1 MPKHLLGFAR
11 ITTCHSSRPMFRR
24 FAALFIVSLVVG
36 GFVFWSDICLLAFG
50 RCDTVAWAASHTVPA
65 PPAVALGRHSARVL
79 ETRRVVPSDG
89 LPPAVDVKR
98 SNNNLDVTR
107 FGGRTY
113 LAFRSADSHF
123 AGDST
128 VIHVVSS
135 DDEKTWRPEARFAL
149 GRDLREP
156 RWLPLNGRLFLYV
169 SILGSSSYAFEPERV
184 DVTELASNSR
194 TAGAASVDSPPSGNF
209 GPLEPAGLPGRIAWR
224 TRVIDGRGYMTAYQG
239 GEHLYSL
246 TREPMAVELYA
257 TNDGRH
263 WLPADPAHPVVSR
276 GGGSEADFALLPGG
290 SLFGVIRNEEGD
302 DHGWGSKLC
311 RASAAALGDWTCTS
325 DPRKFDSPN
334 VFVHDGEV
342 YFFARRNLAND
353 GRYDLGIGAGLVRM
367 LRNQLAYITQAKR
380 CSLWRYDAETG
391 SVGFVLD
398 LPSRGDTCFASVLP
412 GDAPDKLVVY
422 DYSSDIKG
430 PELPWTAGQR
440 RPTFIYRHVLE
451 LAPR

>member
-1 MPKHLLGFAR
+1 
-11 ITTCHSSRPMFRR
+11 MFRR
-24 FAALFIVSLVVG
+24 LFVLFALSLFVG
-36 GFVFWSDICLLAFG
+36 GLVFWSDIGLLLFG
-50 RCDTVAWAASHTVPA
+50 RCDTKAWAASHAPPA
-65 PPAVALGRHSARVL
+65 PPPAALGRHVARVV
-79 ETRRVVPSDG
+79 ETRRIVPSDG
-89 LPPAVDVKR
+89 LPPTVDVKR

-123 AGDST
+123 AGDTT

-135 DDEKTWRPEARFAL
+135 DDERAWRPEARFAL

-156 RWLPLNGRLFLYV
+156 RWLPLDGRLFLYV
-169 SILGSSSYAFEPERV
+169 SVLGSTSYAFEPDRV
-184 DVTELASNSR
+184 DVTELANGRFS
-194 TAGAASVDSPPSGNF
+194 
-209 GPLEPAGLPGRIAWR
+209 PLEPAGLPGRVAWR
-224 TRVIDGRGYMTAYQG
+224 TRVIDGRGYMTAYRG

-246 TREPMAVELYA
+246 GREPMAVELYA
-257 TNDGRH
+257 TADGRH
-263 WLPADPAHPVVSR
+263 WQPADPAHPVVSR

-302 DHGWGSKLC
+302 EGGWGSKLC
-311 RASAAALGDWTCTS
+311 RATRAALGAWICTS

-353 GRYDLGIGAGLVRM
+353 GRYDLGLGSGLLRTVR
-367 LRNQLAYITQAKR
+367 NELAYLTQAKR
-380 CSLWRYDAETG
+380 CSLWRYDQTTG

-412 GDAPDKLVVY
+412 GDAPDRLVVY
-422 DYSSDIKG
+422 DYSSDIAG

-440 RPTFIYRHVLE
+440 RPTYVYRHVLE

>member
-1 MPKHLLGFAR
+1 
-11 ITTCHSSRPMFRR
+11 MFRR
-24 FAALFIVSLVVG
+24 LFALFVFLSSAGVL
-36 GFVFWSDICLLAFG
+36 VFWSNISLLLFG
-50 RCDTVAWAASHTVPA
+50 RCDAVAWAASHAVPTSPSA
-65 PPAVALGRHSARVL
+65 TLGRHSARVL
-79 ETRRVVPSDG
+79 ETRRIVPSDG

-98 SNNNLDVTR
+98 SNNNLDVAR

-135 DDEKTWRPEARFAL
+135 DDERSWRREARFAL

-156 RWLPLNGRLFLYV
+156 RWLPLDGRLFLYV
-169 SILGSSSYAFEPERV
+169 SMLGSSSYAFEPERV
-184 DVTELASNSR
+184 DVTELTTPGRA
-194 TAGAASVDSPPSGNF
+194 AGIPARVDSAASGNF
-209 GPLEPAGLPGRIAWR
+209 GPLEPVGLPGRVAWR
-224 TRVIDGRGYMTAYQG
+224 TRVIDGRGYMTAYAG

-246 TREPMAVELYA
+246 FRQPMAVELYTTA
-257 TNDGRH
+257 DGRH

-276 GGGSEADFALLPGG
+276 GGGSEADFALVPGG

-302 DHGWGSKLC
+302 ESGWGSKLC
-311 RASAAALGDWTCTS
+311 RATGAALGAWTCTN

-334 VFVHDGEV
+334 VFLHDGEV

-353 GRYDLGIGAGLVRM
+353 GRYDLGVGGGLGRM
-367 LRNQLAYITQAKR
+367 LRNQLAYITEAKR
-380 CSLWRYDAETG
+380 CSLWRYDPATG
-391 SVGFVLD
+391 KVGFVLD

-412 GDAPDKLVVY
+412 DDAPDRIVVY
-422 DYSSDIKG
+422 DYSSDIAG
-430 PELPWTAGQR
+430 PELPWTAAQR
-440 RPTFIYRHVLE
+440 RPTYIYRHVLE

>member
-1 MPKHLLGFAR
+1 
-11 ITTCHSSRPMFRR
+11 MFRR
-24 FAALFIVSLVVG
+24 FAALFAVSVLVGAV
-36 GFVFWSDICLLAFG
+36 VFWSDISLLLFG
-50 RCDTVAWAASHTVPA
+50 RCDTKAWAASHTPPA
-65 PPAVALGRHSARVL
+65 PPPPALGRHNARVV
-79 ETRRVVPSDG
+79 ETRRIVPSDG

-98 SNNNLDVTR
+98 ANNNLDVTR

-135 DDEKTWRPEARFAL
+135 DDEQAWRPEARFAQ

-156 RWLPLNGRLFLYV
+156 RWLPLNDRLFLYV
-169 SILGSSSYAFEPERV
+169 SVLGSSSYAFEPERV
-184 DVTELASNSR
+184 DVTELA
-194 TAGAASVDSPPSGNF
+194 TPDAKF
-209 GPLEPAGLPGRIAWR
+209 GPLQPAGLPGRVAWR
-224 TRVIDGRGYMTAYQG
+224 TRVIDGRGYMTAYHG

-246 TREPMAVELYA
+246 GRQPMAVELY
-257 TNDGRH
+257 TTTDGRR

-290 SLFGVIRNEEGD
+290 SLFGVIRNEAGD
-302 DHGWGSKLC
+302 ESGWGSKLC
-311 RASAAALGDWTCTS
+311 RATGASLGAWTCTS

-353 GRYDLGIGAGLVRM
+353 GRYDLGIGAGLLRM

-380 CSLWRYDAETG
+380 CSLWRYDAAAGT
-391 SVGFVLD
+391 VGFVLD

-412 GDAPDKLVVY
+412 GDTSDRIVVY
-422 DYSSDIKG
+422 DYSSDIDG

-451 LAPR
+451 LAAR

>member
-1 MPKHLLGFAR
+1 
-11 ITTCHSSRPMFRR
+11 MFRR
-24 FAALFIVSLVVG
+24 LAVLLVVSLSVG
-36 GFVFWSDICLLAFG
+36 VGALWSDIGLLLFG
-50 RCDTVAWAASHTVPA
+50 RCDAVAWAGARTPSA
-65 PPAVALGRHSARVL
+65 PPPVALGRHSARVV

-107 FGGRTY
+107 FAGRTY

-123 AGDST
+123 AGDTT

-135 DDEKTWRPEARFAL
+135 EDERSWQPEARFAV

-156 RWLPLNGRLFLYV
+156 RWLPLDGRLFLYV
-169 SILGSSSYAFEPERV
+169 SVLGSSSYAFEPERV
-184 DVTELASNSR
+184 DVTELVTPGR
-194 TAGAASVDSPPSGNF
+194 AAAAPAPEIVDSPASGNF
-209 GPLEPAGLPGRIAWR
+209 GPLEPLGLPGRVAWR
-224 TRVIDGRGYMTAYQG
+224 TRVIDGRGFMTTYHG
-239 GEHLYSL
+239 GENLYSL
-246 TREPMAVELYA
+246 GRKPMAVELY
-257 TNDGRH
+257 TTTDGRH
-263 WLPADPAHPVVSR
+263 WLPADPAHPVVHQ

-290 SLFGVIRNEEGD
+290 SLFGVIRNEAGD
-302 DHGWGSKLC
+302 EAGWGSKLC
-311 RASAAALGDWTCTS
+311 RASRTALGAWTCSS

-353 GRYDLGIGAGLVRM
+353 GRYDLGVGSGLLRM
-367 LRNQLAYITQAKR
+367 LRNQLAYITEAKR
-380 CSLWRYDAETG
+380 CALWRYDTQTQA
-391 SVGFVLD
+391 VGFVLD

-412 GDAPDKLVVY
+412 GDAPDHLVVY
-422 DYSSDIKG
+422 DYSSDIAG
-430 PELPWTAGQR
+430 PELPWTAAQR

>member
-1 MPKHLLGFAR
+1 MFA
-11 ITTCHSSRPMFRR
+11 
-24 FAALFIVSLVVG
+24 VSLVVG
-36 GFVFWSDICLLAFG
+36 GVVFWSDIGLLLFG
-50 RCDTVAWAASHTVPA
+50 RCDAVAWAASHSPCA
-65 PPAVALGRHSARVL
+65 PPPVTLGRHSARVVD
-79 ETRRVVPSDG
+79 TRRVVPSDG

-123 AGDST
+123 AGDTT

-135 DDEKTWRPEARFAL
+135 DDERSWRPEARFAI

-156 RWLPLNGRLFLYV
+156 RWLPLDGRLFLYLSV
-169 SILGSSSYAFEPERV
+169 LGSTSYAFEPEGV
-184 DVTELASNSR
+184 VVTELAS
-194 TAGAASVDSPPSGNF
+194 GKF
-209 GPLEPAGLPGRIAWR
+209 GPLEPVGLPGRVAWR
-224 TRVIDGRGYMTAYQG
+224 TRVVEGRGLMTAYHG
-239 GEHLYSL
+239 GENLYSL
-246 TREPMAVELYA
+246 GRKPMAVELYE
-257 TNDGRH
+257 TTDGRH
-263 WLPADPAHPVVSR
+263 WLPADPAHPVVSQ
-276 GGGSEADFALLPGG
+276 GGGSEADFALLPSG
-290 SLFGVIRNEEGD
+290 SLFAVIRNEAGD
-302 DHGWGSKLC
+302 AGGWGSKLC
-311 RASAAALGDWTCTS
+311 RASRAALGAWTCTS

-334 VFVHDGEV
+334 VFVHDGEI

-353 GRYDLGIGAGLVRM
+353 GRYDLGIGSGLLRM

-380 CSLWRYDAETG
+380 CALWRYDTATG

-412 GDAPDKLVVY
+412 GDASDRLVVY
-422 DYSSDIKG
+422 DYSSDVAG

-451 LAPR
+451 LTPR

>member
-1 MPKHLLGFAR
+1 
-11 ITTCHSSRPMFRR
+11 MFRR
-24 FAALFIVSLVVG
+24 LFALVGLSLLVG
-36 GFVFWSDICLLAFG
+36 GLVFWSDIGLLAFG
-50 RCDTVAWAASHTVPA
+50 RCDTVAWAAAHTPPA
-65 PPAVALGRHSARVL
+65 PPPCALGRHSARVL
-79 ETRRVVPSDG
+79 ETRRIVPSDG
-89 LPPAVDVKR
+89 LPAAIDVKR

-113 LAFRSADSHF
+113 LAFRTADSHF

-128 VIHVVSS
+128 IIHVVSS
-135 DDEKTWRPEARFAL
+135 DDESTWRQEARFAL

-156 RWLPLNGRLFLYV
+156 RWLPLDGRLFLYV
-169 SILGSSSYAFEPERV
+169 SLLGSSSYSFDPERV
-184 DVTELASNSR
+184 DVTELATPSR
-194 TAGAASVDSPPSGNF
+194 PVATGLEDADSPPSGNF

-224 TRVIDGRGYMTAYQG
+224 TRVIDGRGYMTAYRG

-246 TREPMAVELYA
+246 SRQPMSVELYS

-263 WLPADPAHPVVSR
+263 WLPADPAHPVVSQ
-276 GGGSEADFALLPGG
+276 GGGSEADFAIMPGG

-302 DHGWGSKLC
+302 ESGWGSKLC
-311 RASAAALGDWTCTS
+311 RASAAALGAWTCTN

-342 YFFARRNLAND
+342 YFFARRNLANE
-353 GRYDLGIGAGLVRM
+353 GRYDLGVGDGLVRM

-380 CSLWRYDAETG
+380 CSLWRYDRATG
-391 SVGFVLD
+391 KVGFVLD

-412 GDAPDKLVVY
+412 GDAPDRLVVY
-422 DYSSDIKG
+422 DYSSDIGG
-430 PELPWTAGQR
+430 PEMPWTAGQR

>member
-1 MPKHLLGFAR
+1 
-11 ITTCHSSRPMFRR
+11 MFRR
-24 FAALFIVSLVVG
+24 LFALFAVSLLVG
-36 GFVFWSDICLLAFG
+36 GLVFWSDIGLLLFG
-50 RCDTVAWAASHTVPA
+50 RCDTVAWAASHTLPA
-65 PPAVALGRHSARVL
+65 PPPAALGRHSARVL
-79 ETRRVVPSDG
+79 ETRRIVPSDG

-113 LAFRSADSHF
+113 LAFRTADSHF
-123 AGDST
+123 AGDTT

-135 DDEKTWRPEARFAL
+135 DDERAWRSEARFAL

-156 RWLPLNGRLFLYV
+156 RWLPHNGRLFLYV
-169 SILGSSSYAFEPERV
+169 SLLGSSSYSFDPERV
-184 DVTELASNSR
+184 DVTELATSER
-194 TAGAASVDSPPSGNF
+194 TDAARSLTAVDSPASGNF
-209 GPLEPAGLPGRIAWR
+209 GPLERIGLPGRVAWR
-224 TRVIDGRGYMTAYQG
+224 TRVIDGRGYMTAYYG

-246 TREPMAVELYA
+246 SRAPMAVELY
-257 TNDGRH
+257 TTTDGRH

-276 GGGSEADFALLPGG
+276 GGGSEADFALLGD

-302 DHGWGSKLC
+302 EGGWGSKLC
-311 RASAAALGDWTCTS
+311 RATSAALGAWSCTN

-353 GRYDLGIGAGLVRM
+353 GRYDLGVGNGLLRM

-380 CSLWRYDAETG
+380 CSLWRYDRATG
-391 SVGFVLD
+391 TVGFVLD

-412 GDAPDKLVVY
+412 GDEPDQLVVY
-422 DYSSDIKG
+422 DYSSDIAG
-430 PELPWTAGQR
+430 PEMPWTAGQR

-451 LAPR
+451 LAPRTTAGL

>member
-1 MPKHLLGFAR
+1 
-11 ITTCHSSRPMFRR
+11 MFRR
-24 FAALFIVSLVVG
+24 LVALFAVSLVVG
-36 GFVFWSDICLLAFG
+36 TLAFWSDIGLLFFG
-50 RCDTVAWAASHTVPA
+50 RCDAVAWAASNAPSA
-65 PPAVALGRHSARVL
+65 PPPVALGRHSARVL

-107 FGGRTY
+107 FDGRTY

-123 AGDST
+123 AGDTT
-128 VIHVVSS
+128 VVHVVSS
-135 DDEKTWRPEARFAL
+135 DDERTWRPEARFAI

-156 RWLPLNGRLFLYV
+156 RWLPLDGKLFLYLSV
-169 SILGSSSYAFEPERV
+169 LGSSSYAFEPDRV
-184 DVTELASNSR
+184 DVTELMPD
-194 TAGAASVDSPPSGNF
+194 GHF
-209 GPLEPAGLPGRIAWR
+209 GPLEPVGLPGRVAWR
-224 TRVIDGRGYMTAYQG
+224 TRVIDGRGYMTAYRG

-246 TREPMAVELYA
+246 GRKPMAVELY
-257 TNDGRH
+257 TTSDGRS
-263 WLPADPAHPVVSR
+263 WLPADPAHPVVSE

-290 SLFGVIRNEEGD
+290 SLFGVIRNEAGDEG
-302 DHGWGSKLC
+302 GWGSKLC
-311 RASAAALGDWTCTS
+311 RASAGALGAWTCTG

-334 VFVHDGEV
+334 VFVHEGEV

-353 GRYDLGIGAGLVRM
+353 GRYDLGVGSGLLRM

-380 CSLWRYDAETG
+380 CALWRYDTATEK
-391 SVGFVLD
+391 VGFVLD

-412 GDAPDKLVVY
+412 GDAPDRLVVY
-422 DYSSDIKG
+422 DYSSDVAG

>member
-1 MPKHLLGFAR
+1 
-11 ITTCHSSRPMFRR
+11 MFRR
-24 FAALFIVSLVVG
+24 LAALFAVSLVVG
-36 GFVFWSDICLLAFG
+36 GVVFWSDIGLLFFG
-50 RCDTVAWAASHTVPA
+50 RCDAVAWGASHSPCA
-65 PPAVALGRHSARVL
+65 PPTVALGRHSARVVD
-79 ETRRVVPSDG
+79 TRRVVPSDG

-123 AGDST
+123 AGDTT

-135 DDEKTWRPEARFAL
+135 DDERSWRREARFAI

-156 RWLPLNGRLFLYV
+156 RWLPLDGRLFLYV
-169 SILGSSSYAFEPERV
+169 TILGSTSYAFEPEGV
-184 DVTELASNSR
+184 VVTELANGS
-194 TAGAASVDSPPSGNF
+194 F
-209 GPLEPAGLPGRIAWR
+209 GPLEPIGLPGRVAWR
-224 TRVIDGRGYMTAYQG
+224 TRVVEGRGFMTAYHG
-239 GEHLYSL
+239 GENLYSL
-246 TREPMAVELYA
+246 GRKPMAVELYE
-257 TNDGRH
+257 TTDGRH
-263 WLPADPAHPVVSR
+263 WLPADPAHPVVSQ

-290 SLFGVIRNEEGD
+290 SLFGVIRNEAGD
-302 DHGWGSKLC
+302 AAGWGSKLC
-311 RASAAALGDWTCTS
+311 RASRAALGAWTCTS

-334 VFVHDGEV
+334 VFVHEGEI

-353 GRYDLGIGAGLVRM
+353 GRYDLGIGSGLLRM

-380 CSLWRYDAETG
+380 CALWRYDTATD

-412 GDAPDKLVVY
+412 GDAPDRLVVY
-422 DYSSDIKG
+422 DYSSDVAG
-430 PELPWTAGQR
+430 PELPWTAAQR
-440 RPTFIYRHVLE
+440 RPSFIYRHVLE